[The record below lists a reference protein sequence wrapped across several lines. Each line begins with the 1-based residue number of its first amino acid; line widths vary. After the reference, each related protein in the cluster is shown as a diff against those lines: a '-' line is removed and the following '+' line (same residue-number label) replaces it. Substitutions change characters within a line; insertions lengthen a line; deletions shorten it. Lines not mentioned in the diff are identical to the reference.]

1 MAVKDKFT
9 WRIENFSTLTVTES
23 EIHSPSFSLKGHQWK
38 IRFDPKGFMDWEFIR
53 PYLEFAGSE
62 ATVGDGGILS
72 LAADFRLTMVNQVT
86 PKSSIEASFTLLKK
100 DYEHNGSWVYK
111 PTTFFEKTSN
121 LVPKGFLVNDTL
133 IFEAQ
138 IRKSLEDTLHSKLL
152 MLRTV
157 LNKES
162 GARSD
167 SEHIL
172 GDITLEDI
180 SENIPRTKERLK
192 EVFDLGKKKI
202 AKYGDRLLQTIEST
216 ISDYNAYDGS
226 DSKGDET
233 SDSVKRKRES
243 ATTEPSEAIDSV
255 KRMRESAT
263 SEPFEAIDSTENK
276 AQTSTIMSPYSLNV
290 QSALKNMIAE
300 LSTVASSW
308 KSNSVADVQVS
319 TNDVNHGSALLE
331 EQRGKL
337 SEFYDMSL
345 EAICRANLF
354 DSVHEVVLKISELAN
369 DPFEKRVLKDILS
382 RLVEFKTSTLES
394 VSIIESFPM
403 IESSNVQTKKQIE
416 VSLTERQNQL
426 MFLDS
431 DVSRIEE
438 DQLKVDAEIQQL
450 LARKDKLVHEKN
462 LALADME
469 AATREA
475 SRELG
480 ELKRKHTE
488 HEQARSDVL
497 RAKERLA
504 QNNASWKHFK
514 ENSAL

>member
-1 MAVKDKFT
+1 
-9 WRIENFSTLTVTES
+9 
-23 EIHSPSFSLKGHQWK
+23 
-38 IRFDPKGFMDWEFIR
+38 
-53 PYLEFAGSE
+53 
-62 ATVGDGGILS
+62 
-72 LAADFRLTMVNQVT
+72 
-86 PKSSIEASFTLLKK
+86 
-100 DYEHNGSWVYK
+100 
-111 PTTFFEKTSN
+111 
-121 LVPKGFLVNDTL
+121 
-133 IFEAQ
+133 
-138 IRKSLEDTLHSKLL
+138 
-152 MLRTV
+152 
-157 LNKES
+157 
-162 GARSD
+162 
-167 SEHIL
+167 
-172 GDITLEDI
+172 
-180 SENIPRTKERLK
+180 
-192 EVFDLGKKKI
+192 
-202 AKYGDRLLQTIEST
+202 
-216 ISDYNAYDGS
+216 
-226 DSKGDET
+226 
-233 SDSVKRKRES
+233 
-243 ATTEPSEAIDSV
+243 
-255 KRMRESAT
+255 
-263 SEPFEAIDSTENK
+263 
-276 AQTSTIMSPYSLNV
+276 
-290 QSALKNMIAE
+290 MIAE